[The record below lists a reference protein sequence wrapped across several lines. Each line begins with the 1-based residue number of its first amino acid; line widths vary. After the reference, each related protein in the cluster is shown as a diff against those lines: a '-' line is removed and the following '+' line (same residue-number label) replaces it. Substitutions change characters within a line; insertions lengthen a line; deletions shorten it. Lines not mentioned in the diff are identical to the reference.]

1 MAVRDRLGVPEVKT
15 VLAVIGGS
23 GIYAMPGLVGLER
36 LDVVTPYGSPS
47 SAVVRGRW
55 GDTIVLFMA
64 RHGDKHQIAPH
75 EINYRAN
82 IAALK
87 IVGATHLVS
96 LSAVGSMRES
106 IHPSDVVVVSDYVD
120 MTRRRISTF
129 FEAGIVAHVSMTPPY
144 CPLLAEAAAQASQ
157 TVGAN
162 VHPRGTYICIDGPQF
177 STRAESHLYRSW
189 NVDVIGMTAMPEAK
203 LAREAELPYSTV
215 AFVTDYDCWNE
226 SEASVSVDVVL
237 STLKKNAEL
246 APRIIRA
253 LVDNLPDPTM
263 SPASSA
269 LRNAIITDQ
278 KDCDHEV
285 IERLKWLIGVQS
297 PNREGQA

>member
-1 MAVRDRLGVPEVKT
+1 MNS

-23 GIYAMPGLVGLER
+23 GIYAMPGLTGLQR
-36 LDVVTPYGSPS
+36 LDVVTPYGLPS

-64 RHGDKHQIAPH
+64 RHGDQHQIAPH

-87 IVGATHLVS
+87 IAGATHLVS

-106 IHPSDVVVVSDYVD
+106 IRPSEVVVVSDYVN

-129 FEAGIVAHVSMTPPY
+129 FEAGIVAHVSMTPPR
-144 CPLLAEAAAQASQ
+144 CPLLAEAVARASEAA
-157 TVGAN
+157 GAT
-162 VHPRGTYICIDGPQF
+162 VHPRGTYVCIDGPQF

-226 SEASVSVDVVL
+226 SEANVSVDIVL
-237 STLKKNAEL
+237 STLKRNAEL
-246 APRIIRA
+246 APRIMRA
-253 LVDNLPDPTM
+253 LADNLPDPTM
-263 SPASSA
+263 SPAFGA
-269 LRNAIITDQ
+269 LRNAIVTDR
-278 KDCDHEV
+278 KSCNGEV
-285 IERLKWLIGVQS
+285 IERLKWLMGVEP
-297 PNREGQA
+297 PNREG